1 MFDSWCRHQTI
12 IKLAPRPGV
21 LICIVLKGSMP
32 RVLATSLT
40 LYAYTLNWERNNNMR
55 MRFIWRAL
63 KARYRDQKAELAAIR
78 NAIQPNGIAVD
89 VGANKGSYVYWL
101 SRWTPDGRVVAFEPQ
116 DELVDYLRAAAATI
130 PMVNVAVEAKGV
142 ADKPG
147 KLEFFSPGGTVSP
160 GASFSSRVRD
170 RDECGQ
176 QSKEVVTLDAYFD
189 EGAPISVIKV
199 DVEGF
204 ELQVFQGAERILAE
218 SSPLLVFECENRH
231 LEHGTVNDVLNFLYE
246 RGYDGHYVHR
256 GELVPAKQFSA
267 EQQREE
273 GKDFFRDKDY
283 CNNFVFRK
291 NS

>member
-1 MFDSWCRHQTI
+1 
-12 IKLAPRPGV
+12 
-21 LICIVLKGSMP
+21 
-32 RVLATSLT
+32 
-40 LYAYTLNWERNNNMR
+40 
-55 MRFIWRAL
+55 
-63 KARYRDQKAELAAIR
+63 
-78 NAIQPNGIAVD
+78 
-89 VGANKGSYVYWL
+89 
-101 SRWTPDGRVVAFEPQ
+101 
-116 DELVDYLRAAAATI
+116 
-130 PMVNVAVEAKGV
+130 
-142 ADKPG
+142 
-147 KLEFFSPGGTVSP
+147 
-160 GASFSSRVRD
+160 VRD
-170 RDECGQ
+170 RDECAR

-204 ELQVFQGAERILAE
+204 ELQVFRGAERILAE

-273 GKDFFRDKDY
+273 GEDFFRDKDY